1 MINPRVVQLAFALLS
16 STAFG
21 AFAQEAVI
29 LVRHAELAAAPGV
42 EPRQVP
48 LSEDGQQRAQ
58 RLAALLANAGVSAV
72 YATDFERTQATG
84 MPIARLA
91 GRDVTIVSK
100 GDAADFVARLRREH
114 AGQVVVVVGHTDT
127 LPGIIK
133 AYGFEQDVRIDSQDY
148 GNVFVLA
155 PRAGGPPALLRLR
168 Y

>member
-1 MINPRVVQLAFALLS
+1 MVHPRAIPLALALLS
-16 STAFG
+16 CTALG
-21 AFAQEAVI
+21 AHAQEAVI
-29 LVRHAELAAAPGV
+29 LVRHAELAPPAGA

-48 LSEDGQQRAQ
+48 LSEEGQQRAG
-58 RLAALLANAGVSAV
+58 RLAALLEKAGVSAV
-72 YATDFERTQATG
+72 YATDFLRTQATG
-84 MPIARLA
+84 APIARVA
-91 GRDVTIVSK
+91 GRDVTVVSK
-100 GDAADFVARLRREH
+100 GDVSDFVARLRREH